1 MTPDSVEL
9 CGGTHCHALGDIGLF
24 KIVSEGGTAAGVR
37 RIFAATGENALH
49 HVRQLE
55 HDMQRARTVAKAH
68 GTDLAGK
75 IEKLL
80 AYEKDLE
87 RRIKQL
93 EKQLL
98 EGGGG
103 EGVDQRVAE
112 ARTIG
117 DVKVLHVD
125 AGQGTQ
131 AATLREIGEKI
142 RDKLGPRAVVLA
154 GSISDKGD
162 KALLALMV
170 SKEATDKLD
179 AKKLIRQIA
188 SHIGGSG
195 GGRADMAQAGGTRVE
210 GYRDAMNAVYEAVQ
224 TSLEP

>member
-1 MTPDSVEL
+1 
-9 CGGTHCHALGDIGLF
+9 
-24 KIVSEGGTAAGVR
+24 
-37 RIFAATGENALH
+37 
-49 HVRQLE
+49 
-55 HDMQRARTVAKAH
+55 
-68 GTDLAGK
+68 
-75 IEKLL
+75 
-80 AYEKDLE
+80 
-87 RRIKQL
+87 
-93 EKQLL
+93 
-98 EGGGG
+98 
-103 EGVDQRVAE
+103 
-112 ARTIG
+112 
-117 DVKVLHVD
+117 VKVLHVD